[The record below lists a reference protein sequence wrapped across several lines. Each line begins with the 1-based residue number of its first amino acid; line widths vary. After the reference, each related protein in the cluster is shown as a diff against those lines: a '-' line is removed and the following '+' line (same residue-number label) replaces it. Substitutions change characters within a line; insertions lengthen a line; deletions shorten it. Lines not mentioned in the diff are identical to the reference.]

1 MLKVG
6 IIGAGFIGK
15 THANAYK
22 TLNNLEIIGVSEV
35 NEKAGRQYA
44 DEYNCAYFQDAES
57 LVKREDIDIVD
68 ICLPTFLHEKYVIM
82 AAEHGKHVLCEKP
95 FTLTLESADRILE
108 AVDKAKV
115 TLMVAQVVRFWPEYV
130 MIKQYYDSGKLGGI
144 KMVYANRLAQHPN
157 WSDWFKDVRKSGGG
171 LFDLH
176 LHDVDYMRYLLGPV
190 ESVYATGK
198 QSENGAWNHVVT
210 CMNFKSG
217 SRACVEGAYEMTEN
231 YPFTTTLRA
240 VGLEGTIDYNFSA
253 GFNLE
258 NIGDAKSKFVYYKN
272 GSNPEMLQV
281 EQKDPYANEIE
292 YFVNCIAE
300 RKKPKIIL
308 PAESREVLEIMLAIQ
323 KSLETGEIQ
332 LV

>member
-15 THANAYK
+15 MHANAYK

-44 DEYNCAYFQDAES
+44 DEYNCAYFQDAED

-258 NIGDAKSKFVYYKN
+258 NIRDAKSNFVYYKN

>member
-15 THANAYK
+15 KHANAYK